1 MSIME
6 MEEIKNA
13 ITGVE
18 SKVEYNGGGIETL
31 LSNALLNAGSVVK
44 SVQRG
49 LRTNV
54 TDGITRNE
62 HFDINISAIDTN
74 KSILIA
80 DFVSA
85 PNNSIREEYFS
96 IELQSNKIRVTD
108 VTPTSGSYL
117 QIALSWQVIE
127 FY

>member
-1 MSIME
+1 MR
-6 MEEIKNA
+6 KWN
-13 ITGVE
+13 IT
-18 SKVEYNGGGIETL
+18 GGGIDEL
-31 LSNALLNAGSVVK
+31 KENALLNAESVVK

-54 TDGITRNE
+54 TDEITRNE

-85 PNNSIREEYFS
+85 PNNSIGEEYFS

-117 QIALSWQVIE
+117 RIALSWQVIE